1 MSQIK
6 ISVII
11 PTYNRKEMLIKC
23 LSVLLKQNYT
33 KENYE
38 IIIVDD
44 GSTDGTKEAVMALK
58 SVSLR
63 YYQQKNKGPGAAIN
77 TGANIAEGNILAFT
91 EDDCIVN
98 EDWLKNIMELFKNYQ
113 SATAFTGPCL
123 AAGLEKINKKM
134 TYLKQENIKKMDLK
148 KLDTFLNIGNGSYA
162 IKKEIFLKMKGYDEN
177 FRTQEDWEFNIRL
190 LKESYE
196 VYITNKLKAIHYP
209 RQNLKDSFMK
219 AYIQG
224 MGHVKLLKIYFGR
237 HTTIHLCLASF
248 NIDRHISFL
257 SPFTIFIKI
266 HFIKILIFLSAIC
279 IFYQTS
285 YLSALLIIACVIF
298 IFRTSLQSIIDKAGF
313 FAGHIAGSIKYKA
326 FVF

>member
-1 MSQIK
+1 MPQVK

-11 PTYNRKEMLIKC
+11 PTYNRKERLIKC
-23 LSVLLKQNYT
+23 LSVLLKQNYP
-33 KENYE
+33 KEDYE

-44 GSTDGTKEAVMALK
+44 GSTDGTKEAIAALK
-58 SVSLR
+58 DVSIK

-77 TGANIAEGNILAFT
+77 TGANIAEGGILAFT
-91 EDDCIVN
+91 EDDCIVG
-98 EDWLKNIMELFKNYQ
+98 EDWLKNVMVLFKNYPN
-113 SATAFTGPCL
+113 AAAFTGPCL
-123 AAGLEKINKKM
+123 TAGLEKISKKIA
-134 TYLKQENIKKMDLK
+134 YRKQENIKKMDLK

-190 LKESYE
+190 LKERYE
-196 VYITNKLKAIHYP
+196 IYITNKLEAIHYP
-209 RQNLKDSFMK
+209 RQNLKDSFIK

-224 MGHVKLLKIYFGR
+224 MGHVRLLKIYFGR
-237 HTTIHLCLASF
+237 HTTVHLCLASF
-248 NIDRHISFL
+248 NIDKHISFS

-266 HFIKILIFLSAIC
+266 HFIKILIFLSTIC
-279 IFYQTS
+279 IFYQNS

-298 IFRTSLQSIIDKAGF
+298 IFRISLQSIIDKAGF
-313 FAGHIAGSIKYKA
+313 FMGHIAGSIKYKA